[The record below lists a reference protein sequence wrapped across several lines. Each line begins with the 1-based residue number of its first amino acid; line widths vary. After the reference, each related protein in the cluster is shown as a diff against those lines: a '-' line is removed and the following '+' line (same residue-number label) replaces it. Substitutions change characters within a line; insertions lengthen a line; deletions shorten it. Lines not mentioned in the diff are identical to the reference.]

1 MAHSKVRTR
10 TTRQH
15 AAENTGYT
23 YSLSSSYSSS
33 ALDYEREH
41 KLAPVFDSPRMSR
54 RSLRLNSST
63 SHYRDDSLLDSSH
76 SCSISYS
83 TGGSVHKENK
93 TLKSRR
99 SRSTTSGSGSLLQT
113 PVKNQSNSVL
123 QAHNSSLHSFAASD
137 ASLLS
142 SLLDESC
149 IQERTLIDSVWGLDE
164 DGDLKDRTLR
174 TDRSFTSVNNSD
186 MSTTQTQTFTVTS
199 GYICKDCTAGS
210 SDNRDALPTY
220 SSSKPCSSSSCSY
233 SSSTSALHND
243 ARDGA
248 SSPYTTVYS
257 REKSRRH
264 RSGLL
269 RLVFEACLHCSR
281 KAAASVV
288 LVFALLMQNILP
300 KTDQQGKAMLWSVTD
315 WCASLCKKVASSS
328 AAALT
333 LLTRSAGL
341 RAANSVNAN
350 GGHAGYCGTMNVN
363 ELVTQ
368 KEHQNLSGPLC
379 DDCKGK
385 QNLKTCTVYT
395 WRSRAQQ
402 LLGVLWFLFVFTGSG
417 LLKAEQRLLSAGY
430 FVTRKILSFLYLAA
444 VSPGKA
450 ASGAFW
456 WLGTAWY
463 QLVTLMSLLNVFFLT
478 RCLPILRKILLILL
492 LFLLLLA
499 LWYWGLSS
507 LWAILPVANKTMR
520 ATNSLLS
527 FPSAQTPMDKGSES
541 QPGSGPSYTHHE
553 QDMTL
558 AAAAYSER
566 LTQIEQSL
574 TQLWERVVASGSRQ
588 EQRHEEVLSL
598 YTSIRDQLHTHT
610 DRESMGQWVSTLMEQ
625 RVSLLRK
632 QLEKEKQQSQ
642 QHQEEFEQES
652 QTQKSRLAE
661 VETLL
666 KNLAL
671 KTEELQRR
679 QDSEVPSSVS
689 GDVEDA
695 SRLTLLAEVRRL
707 EETLESIRTDLQG
720 VMGCKGRCEQ
730 LDSLHDTVSEQVRLE
745 LRSLLYGREQ
755 PEGAELPDSV
765 LQWLST
771 RFVSNSDLQASL
783 ISLERSIL
791 HNVSIQLEQMQQK
804 PSAETVT
811 SAVRKTTDEA
821 GLSEENVQLIVKN
834 ALKLYSQ
841 DRIGLVDY
849 ALESGGGSVLSTR
862 CSETYETKTAL
873 MSLFGLPLWYFSQ
886 SPRVVIQPDVHPGN
900 CWAFRGSHG
909 YLVIRLSM
917 KIIPTAFSLEH
928 IPKTLSP
935 TGNISS
941 APRNF
946 TVYGLDDEQQEEGQV
961 LGRYV
966 YQEDGEPLQT
976 YPVKENGTNAYQIIE
991 LRVLS
996 NWGHPEY
1003 TCLYRFRVHGKPT
1016 QQ

>member
-1 MAHSKVRTR
+1 MAYSKVRTR
-10 TTRQH
+10 TTQQH

-54 RSLRLNSST
+54 RSLRLNAST
-63 SHYRDDSLLDSSH
+63 SHYRDDSLLDSSQ
-76 SCSISYS
+76 SRSISYS
-83 TGGSVHKENK
+83 TGGSVHKESK

-99 SRSTTSGSGSLLQT
+99 SHNTTSGSGSLLQT

-123 QAHNSSLHSFAASD
+123 QAHNSSLHSCAASD

-164 DGDLKDRTLR
+164 DGDLKDRNLR
-174 TDRSFTSVNNSD
+174 MDRSFTSVNNSNIS
-186 MSTTQTQTFTVTS
+186 MAQTQTFTVTS
-199 GYICKDCTAGS
+199 GYICKDCTAGH
-210 SDNRDALPTY
+210 SDNRDALPAY
-220 SSSKPCSSSSCSY
+220 STSKPCSSSSCSY
-233 SSSTSALHND
+233 SSSTSALHID

-264 RSGLL
+264 RSG
-269 RLVFEACLHCSR
+269 
-281 KAAASVV
+281 
-288 LVFALLMQNILP
+288 
-300 KTDQQGKAMLWSVTD
+300 
-315 WCASLCKKVASSS
+315 
-328 AAALT
+328 
-333 LLTRSAGL
+333 
-341 RAANSVNAN
+341 
-350 GGHAGYCGTMNVN
+350 HAGYCGTMNVN

-368 KEHQNLSGPLC
+368 KEHQDLSGPLC
-379 DDCKGK
+379 
-385 QNLKTCTVYT
+385 
-395 WRSRAQQ
+395 
-402 LLGVLWFLFVFTGSG
+402 
-417 LLKAEQRLLSAGY
+417 
-430 FVTRKILSFLYLAA
+430 
-444 VSPGKA
+444 KA

-456 WLGTAWY
+456 WIGTAWY

-492 LFLLLLA
+492 PFLLLLA

-507 LWAILPVANKTMR
+507 FWAILPVANKMTR
-520 ATNSLLS
+520 TTDSSLS
-527 FPSAQTPMDKGSES
+527 FTSAQTPMDKASES
-541 QPGSGPSYTHHE
+541 QPGSGPSYTHYE
-553 QDMTL
+553 QDITL

-574 TQLWERVVASGSRQ
+574 AQLWERVVASGSRQ

-598 YTSIRDQLHTHT
+598 YSSLRDQLHTHT
-610 DRESMGQWVSTLMEQ
+610 DRESVGQWVSTLMEQ
-625 RVSLLRK
+625 RVSLLRT
-632 QLEKEKQQSQ
+632 QMEKEKQQSQ

-679 QDSEVPSSVS
+679 QDSETTSSVS
-689 GDVEDA
+689 GEVDDA
-695 SRLTLLAEVRRL
+695 SHLTLLAEVRRL
-707 EETLESIRTDLQG
+707 EEALESIRTDLQG
-720 VMGCKGRCEQ
+720 MMGCKGRCEQ
-730 LDSLHDTVSEQVRLE
+730 LDSLHDTVSEQVRQE

-771 RFVSNSDLQASL
+771 WFVSSSDLQASL

-791 HNVSIQLEQMQQK
+791 RNVSLQLEQMQQK
-804 PSAETVT
+804 PCAETVT
-811 SAVRKTTDEA
+811 WAVRKTTDEA
-821 GLSEENVQLIVKN
+821 GLSEENVQLIVQN

-886 SPRVVIQPDVHPGN
+886 SPRAVIQPDVHPGN

-976 YPVKENGTNAYQIIE
+976 YPVKENSTNTYQIIE

-1003 TCLYRFRVHGKPT
+1003 TCLYRFRVHGKPEH
-1016 QQ
+1016 

>member
-1 MAHSKVRTR
+1 MAYSKVRTR
-10 TTRQH
+10 TTQQH

-54 RSLRLNSST
+54 RSLRLNAST
-63 SHYRDDSLLDSSH
+63 SHYRDDSLLDSSQ
-76 SCSISYS
+76 SRSISYS
-83 TGGSVHKENK
+83 TGGSVHKESK

-99 SRSTTSGSGSLLQT
+99 SHNTTSGSGSLLQT

-123 QAHNSSLHSFAASD
+123 QAHNSSLHSCAASD

-164 DGDLKDRTLR
+164 DGDLKDRNLR
-174 TDRSFTSVNNSD
+174 MDRSFTSVNNSNIS
-186 MSTTQTQTFTVTS
+186 MAQTQTFTVTS
-199 GYICKDCTAGS
+199 GYICKDCTAGH
-210 SDNRDALPTY
+210 SDNRDALPAY
-220 SSSKPCSSSSCSY
+220 STSKPCSSSSCSY
-233 SSSTSALHND
+233 SSSTSALHID

-269 RLVFEACLHCSR
+269 RLLFEACLHYSR

-288 LVFALLMQNILP
+288 FVFALLMQSILP
-300 KTDQQGKAMLWSVTD
+300 KTDQQGKALLWSVTD
-315 WCASLCKKVASSS
+315 WCASLCKKVASFS

-341 RAANSVNAN
+341 RGASSVSAN

-368 KEHQNLSGPLC
+368 KEHQDLSGPLC
-379 DDCKGK
+379 
-385 QNLKTCTVYT
+385 
-395 WRSRAQQ
+395 
-402 LLGVLWFLFVFTGSG
+402 
-417 LLKAEQRLLSAGY
+417 
-430 FVTRKILSFLYLAA
+430 
-444 VSPGKA
+444 KA

-456 WLGTAWY
+456 WIGTAWY

-492 LFLLLLA
+492 PFLLLLA

-507 LWAILPVANKTMR
+507 FWAILPVANKMTR
-520 ATNSLLS
+520 TTDSSLS
-527 FPSAQTPMDKGSES
+527 FTSAQTPMDKASES
-541 QPGSGPSYTHHE
+541 QPGSGPSYTHYE
-553 QDMTL
+553 QDITL

-574 TQLWERVVASGSRQ
+574 AQLWERVVASGSRQ

-598 YTSIRDQLHTHT
+598 YSSLRDQLHTHT
-610 DRESMGQWVSTLMEQ
+610 DRESVGQWVSTLMEQ
-625 RVSLLRK
+625 RVSLLRT
-632 QLEKEKQQSQ
+632 QMEKEKQQSQ

-679 QDSEVPSSVS
+679 QDSETTSSVS
-689 GDVEDA
+689 GEVDDA
-695 SRLTLLAEVRRL
+695 SHLTLLAEVRRL
-707 EETLESIRTDLQG
+707 EEALESIRTDLQG
-720 VMGCKGRCEQ
+720 MMGCKGRCEQ
-730 LDSLHDTVSEQVRLE
+730 LDSLHDTVSEQVRQE

-771 RFVSNSDLQASL
+771 WFVSSSDLQASL

-791 HNVSIQLEQMQQK
+791 RNVSLQLEQMQQK
-804 PSAETVT
+804 PCAETVT
-811 SAVRKTTDEA
+811 WAVRKTTDEA
-821 GLSEENVQLIVKN
+821 GLSEENVQLIVQN

-886 SPRVVIQPDVHPGN
+886 SPRAVIQPDVHPGN

-976 YPVKENGTNAYQIIE
+976 YPVKENSTNTYQIIE

-1003 TCLYRFRVHGKPT
+1003 TCLYRFRVHGKPEH
-1016 QQ
+1016 

>member
-1 MAHSKVRTR
+1 MAYSKVRTR
-10 TTRQH
+10 TTQQH

-54 RSLRLNSST
+54 RSLRLNAST
-63 SHYRDDSLLDSSH
+63 SHYRDDSLLDSSQ
-76 SCSISYS
+76 SRSISYS
-83 TGGSVHKENK
+83 TGGSVHKESK

-99 SRSTTSGSGSLLQT
+99 SHNTTSGSGSLLQT

-123 QAHNSSLHSFAASD
+123 QAHNSSLHSCAASD

-164 DGDLKDRTLR
+164 DGDLKDRNLR
-174 TDRSFTSVNNSD
+174 MDRSFTSVNNSNIS
-186 MSTTQTQTFTVTS
+186 MAQTQTFTVTS
-199 GYICKDCTAGS
+199 GYICKDCTAGH
-210 SDNRDALPTY
+210 SDNRDALPAY
-220 SSSKPCSSSSCSY
+220 STSKPCSSSSCSY
-233 SSSTSALHND
+233 SSSTSALHID

-264 RSGLL
+264 RSG
-269 RLVFEACLHCSR
+269 
-281 KAAASVV
+281 
-288 LVFALLMQNILP
+288 
-300 KTDQQGKAMLWSVTD
+300 
-315 WCASLCKKVASSS
+315 
-328 AAALT
+328 
-333 LLTRSAGL
+333 
-341 RAANSVNAN
+341 
-350 GGHAGYCGTMNVN
+350 HAGYCGTMNVN

-368 KEHQNLSGPLC
+368 KEHQDLSGPLC

-385 QNLKTCTVYT
+385 QNMKTSTDYT
-395 WRSRAQQ
+395 RPCRAQQ
-402 LLGVLWFLFVFTGSG
+402 LLGALWFLFIFTGSS
-417 LLKAEQRLLSAGY
+417 LLKAGQRLLSAGY
-430 FVTRKILSFLYLAA
+430 FVMWKILSVLYLAA

-456 WLGTAWY
+456 WIGTAWY

-492 LFLLLLA
+492 PFLLLLA

-507 LWAILPVANKTMR
+507 FWAILPVANKMTR
-520 ATNSLLS
+520 TTDSSLS
-527 FPSAQTPMDKGSES
+527 FTSAQTPMDKASES
-541 QPGSGPSYTHHE
+541 QPGSGPSYTHYE
-553 QDMTL
+553 QDITL

-574 TQLWERVVASGSRQ
+574 AQLWERVVASGSRQ

-598 YTSIRDQLHTHT
+598 YSSLRDQLHTHT
-610 DRESMGQWVSTLMEQ
+610 DRESVGQWVSTLMEQ
-625 RVSLLRK
+625 RVSLLRT
-632 QLEKEKQQSQ
+632 QMEKEKQQSQ

-679 QDSEVPSSVS
+679 QDSETTSSVS
-689 GDVEDA
+689 GEVDDA
-695 SRLTLLAEVRRL
+695 SHLTLLAEVRRL
-707 EETLESIRTDLQG
+707 EEALESIRTDLQG
-720 VMGCKGRCEQ
+720 MMGCKGRCEQ
-730 LDSLHDTVSEQVRLE
+730 LDSLHDTVSEQVRQE

-771 RFVSNSDLQASL
+771 WFVSSSDLQASL

-791 HNVSIQLEQMQQK
+791 RNVSLQLEQMQQK
-804 PSAETVT
+804 PCAETVT
-811 SAVRKTTDEA
+811 WAVRKTTDEA
-821 GLSEENVQLIVKN
+821 GLSEENVQLIVQN

-886 SPRVVIQPDVHPGN
+886 SPRAVIQPDVHPGN

-976 YPVKENGTNAYQIIE
+976 YPVKENSTNTYQIIE

-1003 TCLYRFRVHGKPT
+1003 TCLYRFRVHGKPEH
-1016 QQ
+1016 

>member
-264 RSGLL
+264 RSG
-269 RLVFEACLHCSR
+269 
-281 KAAASVV
+281 
-288 LVFALLMQNILP
+288 
-300 KTDQQGKAMLWSVTD
+300 
-315 WCASLCKKVASSS
+315 
-328 AAALT
+328 
-333 LLTRSAGL
+333 
-341 RAANSVNAN
+341 
-350 GGHAGYCGTMNVN
+350 HAGYCGTMNVN

-379 DDCKGK
+379 
-385 QNLKTCTVYT
+385 
-395 WRSRAQQ
+395 
-402 LLGVLWFLFVFTGSG
+402 
-417 LLKAEQRLLSAGY
+417 
-430 FVTRKILSFLYLAA
+430 
-444 VSPGKA
+444 KA

-553 QDMTL
+553 DMTL

>member
-1 MAHSKVRTR
+1 MAYSKVRTR
-10 TTRQH
+10 TTQQH

-54 RSLRLNSST
+54 RSLRLNAST
-63 SHYRDDSLLDSSH
+63 SHYRDDSLLDSSQ
-76 SCSISYS
+76 SRSISYS
-83 TGGSVHKENK
+83 TGGSVHKESK

-99 SRSTTSGSGSLLQT
+99 SHNTTSGSGSLLQT

-123 QAHNSSLHSFAASD
+123 QAHNSSLHSCAASD

-164 DGDLKDRTLR
+164 DGDLKDRNLR
-174 TDRSFTSVNNSD
+174 MDRSFTSVNNSNIS
-186 MSTTQTQTFTVTS
+186 MAQTQTFTVTS
-199 GYICKDCTAGS
+199 GYICKDCTAGH
-210 SDNRDALPTY
+210 SDNRDALPAY
-220 SSSKPCSSSSCSY
+220 STSKPCSSSSCSY
-233 SSSTSALHND
+233 SSSTSALHID

-264 RSGLL
+264 RSG
-269 RLVFEACLHCSR
+269 
-281 KAAASVV
+281 
-288 LVFALLMQNILP
+288 
-300 KTDQQGKAMLWSVTD
+300 
-315 WCASLCKKVASSS
+315 
-328 AAALT
+328 
-333 LLTRSAGL
+333 
-341 RAANSVNAN
+341 
-350 GGHAGYCGTMNVN
+350 HAGYCGTMNVN

-368 KEHQNLSGPLC
+368 KEHQDLSGPLC
-379 DDCKGK
+379 
-385 QNLKTCTVYT
+385 
-395 WRSRAQQ
+395 S
-402 LLGVLWFLFVFTGSG
+402 S
-417 LLKAEQRLLSAGY
+417 LLKAGQRLLSAGY
-430 FVTRKILSFLYLAA
+430 FVMWKILSVLYLAA

-456 WLGTAWY
+456 WIGTAWY

-492 LFLLLLA
+492 PFLLLLA

-507 LWAILPVANKTMR
+507 FWAILPVANKMTR
-520 ATNSLLS
+520 TTDSSLS
-527 FPSAQTPMDKGSES
+527 FTSAQTPMDKASES
-541 QPGSGPSYTHHE
+541 QPGSGPSYTHYE
-553 QDMTL
+553 QDITL

-574 TQLWERVVASGSRQ
+574 AQLWERVVASGSRQ

-598 YTSIRDQLHTHT
+598 YSSLRDQLHTHT
-610 DRESMGQWVSTLMEQ
+610 DRESVGQWVSTLMEQ
-625 RVSLLRK
+625 RVSLLRT
-632 QLEKEKQQSQ
+632 QMEKEKQQSQ

-679 QDSEVPSSVS
+679 QDSETTSSVS
-689 GDVEDA
+689 GEVDDA
-695 SRLTLLAEVRRL
+695 SHLTLLAEVRRL
-707 EETLESIRTDLQG
+707 EEALESIRTDLQG
-720 VMGCKGRCEQ
+720 MMGCKGRCEQ
-730 LDSLHDTVSEQVRLE
+730 LDSLHDTVSEQVRQE

-771 RFVSNSDLQASL
+771 WFVSSSDLQASL

-791 HNVSIQLEQMQQK
+791 RNVSLQLEQMQQK
-804 PSAETVT
+804 PCAETVT
-811 SAVRKTTDEA
+811 WAVRKTTDEA
-821 GLSEENVQLIVKN
+821 GLSEENVQLIVQN

-886 SPRVVIQPDVHPGN
+886 SPRAVIQPDVHPGN

-976 YPVKENGTNAYQIIE
+976 YPVKENSTNTYQIIE

-1003 TCLYRFRVHGKPT
+1003 TCLYRFRVHGKPEH
-1016 QQ
+1016 

>member
-379 DDCKGK
+379 
-385 QNLKTCTVYT
+385 
-395 WRSRAQQ
+395 
-402 LLGVLWFLFVFTGSG
+402 
-417 LLKAEQRLLSAGY
+417 
-430 FVTRKILSFLYLAA
+430 
-444 VSPGKA
+444 KA

-553 QDMTL
+553 DMTL

>member
-1 MAHSKVRTR
+1 MAYSKVRTR
-10 TTRQH
+10 TTQQH

-54 RSLRLNSST
+54 RSLRLNAST
-63 SHYRDDSLLDSSH
+63 SHYRDDSLLDSSQ

-83 TGGSVHKENK
+83 TGGSVHKDNK

-99 SRSTTSGSGSLLQT
+99 SRSTTSRSGSLLQT
-113 PVKNQSNSVL
+113 PGKNEFNSVL

-149 IQERTLIDSVWGLDE
+149 IQERTLVDSVWGLDE
-164 DGDLKDRTLR
+164 DGDLKDRNLR

-186 MSTTQTQTFTVTS
+186 MSTAQTQAFTVTS
-199 GYICKDCTAGS
+199 GYICKDCTAGR
-210 SDNRDALPTY
+210 SDNGDALPTY
-220 SSSKPCSSSSCSY
+220 ASSKPCSSSSCSY

-264 RSGLL
+264 RS
-269 RLVFEACLHCSR
+269 
-281 KAAASVV
+281 
-288 LVFALLMQNILP
+288 AL
-300 KTDQQGKAMLWSVTD
+300 LWSVTD
-315 WCASLCKKVASSS
+315 WCASLCKKVTSSS

-341 RAANSVNAN
+341 RGASSVSAN

-385 QNLKTCTVYT
+385 QNMKTCTVYT

-402 LLGVLWFLFVFTGSG
+402 LLGVLWFLFIFTGSG
-417 LLKAEQRLLSAGY
+417 LLNAEKRLLSTGY
-430 FVTRKILSFLYLAA
+430 FVTWKILSVLYLAA

-478 RCLPILRKILLILL
+478 RCLPILRKILLILF

-507 LWAILPVANKTMR
+507 LWGILPVANKTMR
-520 ATNSLLS
+520 TTNSLLS
-527 FPSAQTPMDKGSES
+527 FLSAQTPMDKASES
-541 QPGSGPSYTHHE
+541 QPGSGPSYTHYE
-553 QDMTL
+553 DITL
-558 AAAAYSER
+558 AYSER
-566 LTQIEQSL
+566 LTQVEQSL

-588 EQRHEEVLSL
+588 EQQHEEVLSL
-598 YTSIRDQLHTHT
+598 YTSIRDQLRTHT

-632 QLEKEKQQSQ
+632 QIEKEKQQSQ

-679 QDSEVPSSVS
+679 QDSEAPSSVS
-689 GDVEDA
+689 VEVDDA
-695 SRLTLLAEVRRL
+695 SRLALLAEVRRL
-707 EETLESIRTDLQG
+707 EEALESIRTDLQG

-730 LDSLHDTVSEQVRLE
+730 LDSLLDTVSEQVRLE

-771 RFVSNSDLQASL
+771 RFVSSSDLQASL

-791 HNVSIQLEQMQQK
+791 HNVSLRLEQMQQK
-804 PSAETVT
+804 PCAETVT
-811 SAVRKTTDEA
+811 LAVRKTTDEA
-821 GLSEENVQLIVKN
+821 GLSEENVQLIVQN

-946 TVYGLDDEQQEEGQV
+946 TIYGLDDEQQEEGHV

-966 YQEDGEPLQT
+966 YEEDGEPLQT
-976 YPVKENGTNAYQIIE
+976 YPVKENRTNAYQIIE

>member
-1 MAHSKVRTR
+1 MAYSKVRTR
-10 TTRQH
+10 TTQQH

-54 RSLRLNSST
+54 RSLRLNAST
-63 SHYRDDSLLDSSH
+63 SHYRDDSLLDSSQ
-76 SCSISYS
+76 SRSISYS
-83 TGGSVHKENK
+83 TGGSVHKESK

-99 SRSTTSGSGSLLQT
+99 SHNTTSGSGSLLQT

-123 QAHNSSLHSFAASD
+123 QAHNSSLHSCAASD

-164 DGDLKDRTLR
+164 DGDLKDRNLR
-174 TDRSFTSVNNSD
+174 MDRSFTSVNNSNIS
-186 MSTTQTQTFTVTS
+186 MAQTQTFTVTS
-199 GYICKDCTAGS
+199 GYICKDCTAGH
-210 SDNRDALPTY
+210 SDNRDALPAY
-220 SSSKPCSSSSCSY
+220 STSKPCSSSSCSY
-233 SSSTSALHND
+233 SSSTSALHID

-269 RLVFEACLHCSR
+269 RLLFEACLHYSR

-288 LVFALLMQNILP
+288 FVFALLMQSILP
-300 KTDQQGKAMLWSVTD
+300 KTDQQGKALLWSVTD
-315 WCASLCKKVASSS
+315 WCASLCKKVASFS

-341 RAANSVNAN
+341 RGASSVSAN

-368 KEHQNLSGPLC
+368 KEHQDLSGPLC

-385 QNLKTCTVYT
+385 QNMKTSTDYT
-395 WRSRAQQ
+395 RPCRAQQ
-402 LLGVLWFLFVFTGSG
+402 LLGALWFLFIFTGSS
-417 LLKAEQRLLSAGY
+417 LLKAGQRLLSAGY
-430 FVTRKILSFLYLAA
+430 FVMWKILSVLYLAA

-456 WLGTAWY
+456 WIGTAWY

-492 LFLLLLA
+492 PFLLLLA

-507 LWAILPVANKTMR
+507 FWAILPVANKMTR
-520 ATNSLLS
+520 TTDSSLS
-527 FPSAQTPMDKGSES
+527 FTSAQTPMDKASES
-541 QPGSGPSYTHHE
+541 QPGSGPSYTHYE
-553 QDMTL
+553 DITL

-574 TQLWERVVASGSRQ
+574 AQLWERVVASGSRQ

-598 YTSIRDQLHTHT
+598 YSSLRDQLHTHT
-610 DRESMGQWVSTLMEQ
+610 DRESVGQWVSTLMEQ
-625 RVSLLRK
+625 RVSLLRT
-632 QLEKEKQQSQ
+632 QMEKEKQQSQ

-679 QDSEVPSSVS
+679 QDSETTSSVS
-689 GDVEDA
+689 GEVDDA
-695 SRLTLLAEVRRL
+695 SHLTLLAEVRRL
-707 EETLESIRTDLQG
+707 EEALESIRTDLQG
-720 VMGCKGRCEQ
+720 MMGCKGRCEQ
-730 LDSLHDTVSEQVRLE
+730 LDSLHDTVSEQVRQE

-771 RFVSNSDLQASL
+771 WFVSSSDLQASL

-791 HNVSIQLEQMQQK
+791 RNVSLQLEQMQQK
-804 PSAETVT
+804 PCAETVT
-811 SAVRKTTDEA
+811 WAVRKTTDEA
-821 GLSEENVQLIVKN
+821 GLSEENVQLIVQN

-886 SPRVVIQPDVHPGN
+886 SPRAVIQPDVHPGN

-976 YPVKENGTNAYQIIE
+976 YPVKENSTNTYQIIE

-1003 TCLYRFRVHGKPT
+1003 TCLYRFRVHGKPEH
-1016 QQ
+1016 

>member
-1 MAHSKVRTR
+1 MTLTHQPVGHFTFLSWDSVRLPGELFLPAGKAR
-10 TTRQH
+10 LQFF
-15 AAENTGYT
+15 
-23 YSLSSSYSSS
+23 SSYSSS

-264 RSGLL
+264 RSG
-269 RLVFEACLHCSR
+269 
-281 KAAASVV
+281 
-288 LVFALLMQNILP
+288 
-300 KTDQQGKAMLWSVTD
+300 
-315 WCASLCKKVASSS
+315 
-328 AAALT
+328 
-333 LLTRSAGL
+333 
-341 RAANSVNAN
+341 
-350 GGHAGYCGTMNVN
+350 HAGYCGTMNVN

-379 DDCKGK
+379 
-385 QNLKTCTVYT
+385 
-395 WRSRAQQ
+395 
-402 LLGVLWFLFVFTGSG
+402 
-417 LLKAEQRLLSAGY
+417 
-430 FVTRKILSFLYLAA
+430 
-444 VSPGKA
+444 KA

>member
-1 MAHSKVRTR
+1 MTLTHQPVGHFTFLSWDSVRLPGELFLPAGKAR
-10 TTRQH
+10 LQFF
-15 AAENTGYT
+15 
-23 YSLSSSYSSS
+23 SSYSSS

-264 RSGLL
+264 RS
-269 RLVFEACLHCSR
+269 
-281 KAAASVV
+281 
-288 LVFALLMQNILP
+288 
-300 KTDQQGKAMLWSVTD
+300 
-315 WCASLCKKVASSS
+315 
-328 AAALT
+328 
-333 LLTRSAGL
+333 
-341 RAANSVNAN
+341 
-350 GGHAGYCGTMNVN
+350 GHAGYCGTMNVN